1 MTQTLDVR
9 QGVTQLDRSATKPA
23 PTAATPAEI
32 SKSGIFA
39 ITFGITFAVMYT
51 VLEQLNWP
59 LFTYHPAVG
68 KLDFWMQ
75 RPRSGEGPPMYW
87 FGWLALSGIG
97 SVVVSYIA
105 TLLPRLWLY
114 RVTVF
119 CCVLAALWP
128 AFLASGTF
136 IADKVSFDAEFL
148 KSVWLAGGVALV
160 GAAAISYFASAQR
173 VDRLWVNSL
182 WIVPVVGLAVLGYSL
197 KSFFLR

>member
-9 QGVTQLDRSATKPA
+9 QGVTQLNRSATKSA
-23 PTAATPAEI
+23 PTATPAEI
-32 SKSGIFA
+32 SKAGVFA
-39 ITFGITFAVMYT
+39 ITFGITFALMYT

-97 SVVVSYIA
+97 SVVVSTIA
-105 TLLPRLWLY
+105 TLLPRPWLY

-128 AFLASGTF
+128 AFLAGGTF

-148 KSVWLAGGVALV
+148 KSIWLAGSLALV
-160 GAAAISYFASAQR
+160 GAAAISYFASDQR

-182 WIVPVVGLAVLGYSL
+182 LIVPIGGLIVLGYSL
-197 KSFFLR
+197 KSYFLR

>member
-9 QGVTQLDRSATKPA
+9 QGVTQLNRSATKSA
-23 PTAATPAEI
+23 PTATPAEI
-32 SKSGIFA
+32 SKAGVFA
-39 ITFGITFAVMYT
+39 ITFGITFALMYT

-97 SVVVSYIA
+97 SAVVSYIA

-128 AFLASGTF
+128 AFLAGGTF

-148 KSVWLAGGVALV
+148 KSIWLAGSLALV
-160 GAAAISYFASAQR
+160 GAAAISYFASDQR

-182 WIVPVVGLAVLGYSL
+182 LIVPIGGLIVLGYSL
-197 KSFFLR
+197 KSYFLR

>member
-9 QGVTQLDRSATKPA
+9 QGVTQLDRSATKP
-23 PTAATPAEI
+23 ATPAEI

-97 SVVVSYIA
+97 SVVVS
-105 TLLPRLWLY
+105 
-114 RVTVF
+114 
-119 CCVLAALWP
+119 
-128 AFLASGTF
+128 S
-136 IADKVSFDAEFL
+136 
-148 KSVWLAGGVALV
+148 
-160 GAAAISYFASAQR
+160 
-173 VDRLWVNSL
+173 
-182 WIVPVVGLAVLGYSL
+182 
-197 KSFFLR
+197 